1 MNWICRSSIRH
12 PTEWKWKQT
21 LEEECSNRKGELGQ
35 KSAIETSAAE
45 EEELEICSSSGRR
58 RRRIRGIHERAPRKL
73 LIAESSNSSRL
84 ATLHYSH
91 FIQQL
96 LLPPP
101 ITNTHRFTGTHTHWD
116 SHISSITTVHFTA
129 CTSPAGPHLNMA
141 YASSA
146 DKKKICRMPSVNFV
160 QRAAHTHPGA
170 LHLSAGLPFTASGR
184 RTAAGLCALS
194 HQDLVRVHA
203 LLQGL
208 AEIRV
213 NKQHIVTPPT
223 LSGSGKKGPG
233 STERKHSGLQRRRFS
248 LGQITFGT
256 KWEKDLCRFER
267 N

>member
-1 MNWICRSSIRH
+1 M
-12 PTEWKWKQT
+12 
-21 LEEECSNRKGELGQ
+21 
-35 KSAIETSAAE
+35 IETSAA

-101 ITNTHRFTGTHTHWD
+101 ITNTHRFTDTHTH

-146 DKKKICRMPSVNFV
+146 DKKKICRMPSVKFV
-160 QRAAHTHPGA
+160 QRAAHARPA
-170 LHLSAGLPFTASGR
+170 SFSRAPFHSERPQDSGG
-184 RTAAGLCALS
+184 TVCAL
-194 HQDLVRVHA
+194 
-203 LLQGL
+203 
-208 AEIRV
+208 
-213 NKQHIVTPPT
+213 P
-223 LSGSGKKGPG
+223 SGSGACAC
-233 STERKHSGLQRRRFS
+233 SASGLS
-248 LGQITFGT
+248 
-256 KWEKDLCRFER
+256 
-267 N
+267 

>member
-1 MNWICRSSIRH
+1 MNWNWICRSSIRH
-12 PTEWKWKQT
+12 PTVWKWKQT
-21 LEEECSNRKGELGQ
+21 LEEECNNRKGELGQ
-35 KSAIETSAAE
+35 KSVIETSE

-101 ITNTHRFTGTHTHWD
+101 ITNTQIHWDTHTRRL
-116 SHISSITTVHFTA
+116 SHFQHHHSPFHCLHFTCRTSLKHGIREFCWQEENLQDAFSKLCAA
-129 CTSPAGPHLNMA
+129 CRTCTPWCS
-141 YASSA
+141 ASFS
-146 DKKKICRMPSVNFV
+146 
-160 QRAAHTHPGA
+160 RA
-170 LHLSAGLPFTASGR
+170 PFHSERPQDSG
-184 RTAAGLCALS
+184 GLCALS

-223 LSGSGKKGPG
+223 LPGSGKKGPG

-248 LGQITFGT
+248 SGQITFGT